1 MQEPEKVRKILDSI
15 QAISD
20 EATRALSDP
29 ELSRDTL
36 LSGLSGL
43 IDENH
48 ARLVALGVSHP
59 SLENI
64 RQITA
69 AKPYALHTKLTGAGG
84 GGCAVTLIPD
94 GKLYT
99 LIFRPT

>member
-43 IDENH
+43 ITH
-48 ARLVALGVSHP
+48 VWW
-59 SLENI
+59 
-64 RQITA
+64 
-69 AKPYALHTKLTGAGG
+69 Y
-84 GGCAVTLIPD
+84 
-94 GKLYT
+94 
-99 LIFRPT
+99 